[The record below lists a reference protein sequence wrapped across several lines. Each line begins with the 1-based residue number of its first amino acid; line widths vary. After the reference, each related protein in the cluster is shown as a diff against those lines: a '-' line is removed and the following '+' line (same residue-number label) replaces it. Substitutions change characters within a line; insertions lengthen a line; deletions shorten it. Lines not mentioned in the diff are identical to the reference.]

1 LSYGRTRRRNAHE
14 TIGARQTPGNEKS
27 SGVNDRPRD
36 LHLRLPATAQQ
47 EYPLRVTPDGGAEL
61 DAQTLRVTFH
71 RCLTRTL

>member
-1 LSYGRTRRRNAHE
+1 
-14 TIGARQTPGNEKS
+14 
-27 SGVNDRPRD
+27 VNDRPRD